1 MVEID
6 KSVGRPNLRSQLLVS
21 DHIAGAFEQSG
32 QDLQRLT
39 LQPQS
44 YTVFAQ
50 FPCADIQ
57 LEIIETQ

>member
-6 KSVGRPNLRSQLLVS
+6 KSIGCPNQRSQLLAS
-21 DHIAGAFEQSG
+21 DHIAGAIEQSG

-44 YTVFAQ
+44 HTEFAQ
-50 FPCADIQ
+50 LPCVEIQ
-57 LEIIETQ
+57 LESTETK